1 MVSAKHDRIWSSFNQ
16 LLLGSALTIRFRF
29 DRPPQRWFHPHG
41 ITFRMCIQGSLHRV
55 LYLYENL
62 QSHQVPRLVT
72 QRFIFFSRGAKCLI
86 IAVHLQLHTHVPF
99 GFLILLKSMAGV
111 QSFSL
116 FFLVTILCS
125 FALAVPLD
133 SLASSGSNISFVK
146 DSGIC
151 ETVDGVGQYSG
162 YINVGS
168 DNNFVR
174 QWSFP
179 FSSLL
184 IVVTVVLV
192 FRISKWSQHG
202 SVCAMVWVLQTV
214 FTQTLTHDFRIN
226 GGPGQSA
233 KQAPK
238 ISLNWCTVYKAV
250 HPWSACSLVTM
261 SSIHL
266 IRMAINNAYRIW
278 SLHCKLRR
286 KNNHSQS
293 V

>member
-1 MVSAKHDRIWSSFNQ
+1 
-16 LLLGSALTIRFRF
+16 
-29 DRPPQRWFHPHG
+29 
-41 ITFRMCIQGSLHRV
+41 MCIQGSLHRV

-86 IAVHLQLHTHVPF
+86 IAVHLQLHTYVD
-99 GFLILLKSMAGV
+99 FLIFFQSMAGV

-174 QWSFP
+174 QRSFP
-179 FSSLL
+179 FSFLL
-184 IVVTVVLV
+184 IVVCNSGSGFSNLEMIPA
-192 FRISKWSQHG
+192 RIRLCYGMS
-202 SVCAMVWVLQTV
+202 
-214 FTQTLTHDFRIN
+214 FIN
-226 GGPGQSA
+226 
-233 KQAPK
+233 
-238 ISLNWCTVYKAV
+238 CV
-250 HPWSACSLVTM
+250 HTDSDA
-261 SSIHL
+261 
-266 IRMAINNAYRIW
+266 
-278 SLHCKLRR
+278 
-286 KNNHSQS
+286 
-293 V
+293 